1 MKTFLIVVAVGQ
13 GAFLVVTFMFLTV
26 RRWRTSVRIVR
37 REREQSRLSLAV
49 HKALNDQ
56 LTGEELVR
64 EIDHCGFDNVTAV
77 LQQHASQNHADRW
90 ESVAEHIRR
99 SHWYVTVTTRYVR
112 SRLWWHRL
120 MSARALA
127 ILGAE
132 ADLEAARLLI
142 GDRHAAVKLAA
153 ISIASQLH
161 DPDILEA
168 LLGEAVNARRVVRQY
183 MFDKLVEVGPP
194 LVPVLKTRLSAPR
207 SVFELCDLV
216 RLAGA
221 LTAPDLKD
229 RVLALAD
236 HEDKGVRGAVARA
249 LAQYG
254 GNRASAA
261 LETMLADTKWEVRT
275 RAASALGIIGHE
287 RSAEMLRG
295 VLRDANWWVRLRAA
309 IALRQIGPRGT
320 TELKAVAS
328 GDDRYASEMANYA
341 LRLTEAAVK
350 DYAA

>member
-1 MKTFLIVVAVGQ
+1 MKTLLIVVAVGQ
-13 GAFLVVTFMFLTV
+13 GAFLVVTFIFLTV
-26 RRWRTSVRIVR
+26 RRWRTSVRIAR
-37 REREQSRLSLAV
+37 RQREQSRLSLAV
-49 HKALNDQ
+49 HKALKGQ
-56 LTGEELVR
+56 LSGEELVR

-77 LQQHASQNHADRW
+77 LQQHASQNHAERW

-99 SHWYVTVTTRYVR
+99 SHWYVTVATRYVR

-132 ADLEAARLLI
+132 TDLESARSLI

-153 ISIASQLH
+153 ISIVAQLH

-194 LVPVLKTRLSAPR
+194 LVQVLKTRLSAPR

-221 LTAPDLKD
+221 LTAPELKD
-229 RVLALAD
+229 RVLELAD
-236 HEDKGVRGAVARA
+236 HSDKGVRGAVARA

-254 GNRASAA
+254 GECAGAA
-261 LETMLADTKWEVRT
+261 LETMLADRNWEVRT

-287 RSAEMLRG
+287 GSAEVLRG
-295 VLRDANWWVRLRAA
+295 ALRDANWWVRLRAA
-309 IALRQIGPRGT
+309 IALRQIGPGGT
-320 TELKAVAS
+320 TELKAVAG